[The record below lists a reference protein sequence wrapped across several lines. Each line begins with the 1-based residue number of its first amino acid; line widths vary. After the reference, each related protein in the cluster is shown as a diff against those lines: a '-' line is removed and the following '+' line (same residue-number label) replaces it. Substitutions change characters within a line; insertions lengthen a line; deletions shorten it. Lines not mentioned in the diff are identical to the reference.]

1 MGRIKRGEG
10 DGLYCL
16 HYTSQLSLQAH
27 LVLEEAV
34 LECIADAACLGY
46 NAQRRK
52 NSGCKQ
58 CCRVKATFDVEHT
71 LITWRL

>member
-34 LECIADAACLGY
+34 LECM
-46 NAQRRK
+46 RRLRYIG
-52 NSGCKQ
+52 NTNGMVSNDINL
-58 CCRVKATFDVEHT
+58 T
-71 LITWRL
+71 